1 MPDAAPYSP
10 EGLPRLRRKRWWLLG
25 LALVLAAVA
34 AAGGCSMLEPFEP
47 TVPTGEMAAAGI
59 AGRIVATSE
68 GPIYLVSSTGPPE
81 AAGPAVVFV
90 HGSPGT
96 WEAFQVW
103 LSDPELGRRAR
114 LVSVDRPGYGI
125 SGRGTA
131 EPSLEKQARRIAAAL
146 RADGVERAILVGH
159 SLGGP
164 VIARMAID
172 FPERVAGLLLV
183 APSIDPA
190 LERHRWYN
198 VAGSL
203 VVVQWFLPVDWV
215 VSNREIWPLKREL
228 QGLATRLGEIRVPTV
243 VLQGDD
249 DDLVPP
255 ANADYVERAFT
266 GARVELRRI
275 PGAGHFV
282 LWQQPELV
290 RDAVGDLL
298 DRASSPIPVR
308 APQGP

>member
-1 MPDAAPYSP
+1 MGQPAPEASRA
-10 EGLPRLRRKRWWLLG
+10 PRSRRRKRWLLLG
-25 LALVLAAVA
+25 FAAFSLIVAL
-34 AAGGCSMLEPFEP
+34 AGGCSMLEPFEP
-47 TVPTGEMAAAGI
+47 AVPTGEMAAAGI
-59 AGRIVATSE
+59 AGRIVATPE
-68 GPIYLVSSTGPPE
+68 GPIYLVSTAEPKG
-81 AAGPAVVFV
+81 ADQPAVVFV

-96 WEAFQVW
+96 WEAFGIW
-103 LSDPELGRRAR
+103 LTDPELGRRAR

-125 SGRGTA
+125 SGRGEA
-131 EPSLEKQARRIAAAL
+131 EPSLELQARRIDAAL
-146 RADGVERAILVGH
+146 REAGVERAILVGH

-190 LERHRWYN
+190 LEKRRWYN

-215 VSNREIWPLKREL
+215 VSNREIWPLQREL
-228 QGLATRLGEIRVPTV
+228 EALAPRLGEVRIPTV

-249 DDLVPP
+249 DELVAP
-255 ANADYVERAFT
+255 ANADYVERTFT
-266 GARVELRRI
+266 GAAVELRRI

-290 RDAVGDLL
+290 RDAIGDLL
-298 DRASSPIPVR
+298 DRASSPLPVR
-308 APQGP
+308 APQGS